1 MATQTVL
8 HALFLPTPFKRAL
21 AHIATATNSSSGEP
35 HASGVDRETNAF
47 TEVVKPGA
55 LYREC
60 SVVTLKVAPLP
71 EAPAATPNREDGVK
85 RKPTAAGKG
94 KGKDSKDGSQ
104 DDLEIEDDGEYGGE
118 GVGRVVWEWYE
129 TRLKAWEAKHNT
141 EQDTKKDS

>member
-21 AHIATATNSSSGEP
+21 AHIATATDSSSGEP
-35 HASGVDRETNAF
+35 PASGVDRETNAF

-60 SVVTLKVAPLP
+60 SVVTLKVASLP
-71 EAPAATPNREDGVK
+71 EAPATIPNREDEMK
-85 RKPTAAGKG
+85 RKPSAAG
-94 KGKDSKDGSQ
+94 KGKDSK
-104 DDLEIEDDGEYGGE
+104 DDGEYGGE

-141 EQDTKKDS
+141 EQDN